1 MNRKSAVH
9 RFSMML
15 AGILLSFAL
24 LFTML
29 PAAASAEG
37 ETVQAPTE
45 GWATEVFDFTD
56 TAIGA
61 EEGWMYYFYS
71 NGTGIV
77 YNSDAAY
84 FEVAEGEGVD
94 GGNALHAV
102 RKAGAPSEF
111 VLYSRHVP
119 VTAGKTYNISA
130 QMKVIGEGVTVGIT
144 RNERRA
150 GTTETDAT
158 ETYPGFSS
166 DYSVSDTDG
175 EWQNVSFNFV
185 AAAETAQAGVKM
197 TFNGG
202 IGEIYADNIMI
213 REVTNAGEV
222 PTVPYHAWRLYGWGK
237 GVTDTGV
244 EGSSSANE
252 KWEQLTPNSLSSE
265 SSDNDGASLS
275 LTGGMFVKSVFGPL
289 AKRTE
294 DTTYTLSFKYKG
306 GDADSRIQIRMDGY
320 TTDGT
325 DFYWITGEGEA
336 ESTALSGAADEWST
350 FSYTF
355 KARGGVNDVWK
366 EIVFVTI
373 GAFDGDYLIDEV
385 SIVCNDEE
393 DPMQYVQNGSFT
405 TWLNIDERLT
415 IMGTTS
421 VAEQPDGSYVYT
433 AGNQAPRGV
442 GSSVNEANTTVG
454 YGRGEFQIGMSTFPA
469 GQRYKV
475 SMEYRGGFTHSLLVF
490 NGAWNETPEEV
501 IKVVNSGRGDAK
513 NDGWTKA
520 ESDYFT
526 PKSLIDIYGDATNDY
541 IGATQTYIR
550 NIKITGEDG
559 TVYEIENPSFS
570 DFSVTPEPEYGANVF
585 TYGDFD
591 ELTFPETDW
600 ELTGGARVRGFV
612 HEYAETQQYRLA
624 LDGQSKVVTPAVAIA
639 PAAENTFA
647 RVMFAF
653 ESEGDLNVTLLTEDD
668 TVLQPLGEMQSA
680 QGASV
685 YGQFRIPAGTTALRV
700 VIENTNEYYVSIR
713 NIEDAGGGI
722 SLETHVH
729 TFVADDDAEHPAK
742 TEEATCQH
750 GGTSSKYCS
759 DCGEYVVL
767 ESTPKSD
774 HHWSDWEVIEAA
786 TCVTTGRQQRTCEDC
801 GEREIEITQPTG
813 EHTYENGVC
822 TVCGAED
829 PNAGTDPTPPGDEDP
844 NEGTDPTPPGDNDG
858 DGEGGGCSGA
868 AAGAGA
874 AIALP
879 LLGAAVFAV
888 VKRKRN

>member
-130 QMKVIGEGVTVGIT
+130 QMKVIGEGATVGIT

-158 ETYPGFSS
+158 ETYPGFSP

-197 TFNGG
+197 TFNAG

-222 PTVPYHAWRLYGWGK
+222 PTVPYHAWRLRGWGK

-244 EGSSSANE
+244 AGSSSANE
-252 KWEQLTPNSLSSE
+252 KWEQLTETSLSSE

-275 LTGGMFVKSVFGPL
+275 LTGGMYVKSMFGAL

-325 DFYWITGEGEA
+325 EFFWITGEGEA
-336 ESTALSGAADEWST
+336 ENTALSGAADEWST

-355 KARGGVNDVWK
+355 KARGGVDDVWK

-405 TWLNIDERLT
+405 TWIALDENVNLENT
-415 IMGTTS
+415 VSI
-421 VAEQPDGSYVYT
+421 AEQPDGGYVYT

-442 GSSVNEANTTVG
+442 GTSVDETNMQVG
-454 YGRGEFQIGMSTFPA
+454 YGRGLLRIYTDGIDA
-469 GQRYKV
+469 GQKYKV
-475 SMEYRGGFTHSLLVF
+475 SFDYRGGIFQNIYVENGAYPNNTFVLSNDNTADGGRRSSKNDTWSTAESEYIELKDVLLV
-490 NGAWNETPEEV
+490 
-501 IKVVNSGRGDAK
+501 
-513 NDGWTKA
+513 
-520 ESDYFT
+520 
-526 PKSLIDIYGDATNDY
+526 YGDATNSYD
-541 IGATQTYIR
+541 GSTQTYIR

-700 VIENTNEYYVSIR
+700 VIENTNDYYVSIR
-713 NIEDAGGGI
+713 NIEDADGNIEDADGGI

-767 ESTPKSD
+767 GSTPKSD
-774 HHWSDWEVIEAA
+774 HHWSDWDVIEAA

-829 PNAGTDPTPPGDEDP
+829 PNAGTDPTPPGGDE
-844 NEGTDPTPPGDNDG
+844 GDGEG
-858 DGEGGGCSGA
+858 DGEGGGCSGT

-879 LLGAAVFAV
+879 LLGVAVFAV